1 MRSRMST
8 RPRGIALVSVLWVL
22 MLLTLMATGLS
33 LNSRS
38 QAQQSRNLTHA
49 AQVRH
54 AADAGLQLAL
64 LALAQP
70 QQRQPWLADGSPYLV
85 QLDDIDIQVALFNES
100 GRIDLNA
107 AGPELL
113 DGLLATLDLDD
124 SLRGQLVDTIM
135 DWRDGDEQRRL
146 NGAEADDYLAA
157 GLDYG
162 PANAPFPAVEEVQ
175 RVLGMT
181 PEIYRRIKHS
191 LTIRNPRNAIHPLYA
206 PRQVLLA
213 LPGTDEATVDQF
225 IEDRRRNHEDSLPP
239 PATDLFPR
247 PFLSGGAPGVNY
259 TIHTEARMNT
269 VYRYHLTASLINR
282 RGQARVEQVT
292 QEFVPLFT
300 EPAD

>member
-1 MRSRMST
+1 MNT

-22 MLLTLMATGLS
+22 ILLTLLATGLS

-38 QAQQSRNLTHA
+38 QAQQSSNITHA
-49 AQVRH
+49 AQLRH
-54 AADAGLQLAL
+54 AADAGMHLAL

-70 QQRQPWLADGSPYLV
+70 QDRQPWLADGSPHLI
-85 QLDDIDIQVALFNES
+85 QLDDMEIRVAIFNES

-113 DGLLATLDLDD
+113 DGLLATIGLDD
-124 SLRGQLVDTIM
+124 GQRARLVDAIM
-135 DWRDGDEQRRL
+135 DWRDGDDLRRL
-146 NGAEADDYLAA
+146 HGAEVDDYIAA

-162 PANAPFPAVEEVQ
+162 PANASFESVEEVQ

-181 PEIYRRIKHS
+181 PDIYRRIRHS
-191 LTIRNPRNAIHPLYA
+191 LTIHNPRNSINPLYA

-213 LPGTDEATVDQF
+213 LPGTDEAPVDQF
-225 IEDRRRNHEDSLPP
+225 IEDRRRSHENGQPP
-239 PATDLFPR
+239 PATSMFPR

-269 VYRYHLTASLINR
+269 VYRYHLTASLLNR
-282 RGQARVEQVT
+282 RGQAVVERIS
-292 QEFVPLFT
+292 QESVPLFT
-300 EPAD
+300 EPGG